1 MTGDATAPVGDG
13 APKPLGPLATLG
25 WAVLAFVAGQVVG
38 TVVVLTWFNAHAP
51 TSLSAVRYD
60 GALVALVTL
69 VTNPVIIVIL
79 AIVARLA
86 GWSPAE
92 YLGLTRFRL
101 SDFATGIAAIV
112 ILIAA
117 VDLYSYAAGLDIVSS
132 FQTDSFTTAR
142 NEGWLAALALAVIVV
157 GPAGEEILFRGFLFR
172 GWVRPGLPGV
182 IAIVLISL
190 LWTAL
195 HVQYDWFGVTQ
206 VFLIGLVLGWLRWR
220 SGSTTLTLVLHILV
234 NLESSIE
241 TMVKAAWSA

>member
-1 MTGDATAPVGDG
+1 MTSDTTAPVGDG
-13 APKPLGPLATLG
+13 TPKPFGPMATLG
-25 WAVLAFVAGQVVG
+25 WAILAFVAGQMVG
-38 TVVVLTWFNAHAP
+38 TVVVLTWFDAHAP
-51 TSLSAVRYD
+51 TSLSSVRYD

-69 VTNPVIIVIL
+69 ITNPIIIVML

-86 GWSPAE
+86 GWNPAE
-92 YLGLTRFRL
+92 YLGLTRFTFR
-101 SDFATGIAAIV
+101 DFAVGIAAV
-112 ILIAA
+112 AGLVAA
-117 VDLYSYAAGLDIVSS
+117 VDLYSYAAGLDIVST
-132 FQTDSFTTAR
+132 FQTDSFTSAR
-142 NEGWLAALALAVIVV
+142 HEGWLAALALAVIVI

-172 GWVRPGLPGV
+172 GWVRPGLPGAFAV
-182 IAIVLISL
+182 AFISL

-195 HVQYDWFGVTQ
+195 HVQYDWFGITQ